1 MSPMPP
7 PPSHTRHADT
17 DWLALAVHTARVA
30 VGVSELHSGVL
41 VDANDAFCRLY
52 RYRRD
57 EVIGRRSA
65 ELDLWPDPRQRERL
79 FELLLRHGQVD
90 GFAARYRNRLGETGD
105 LEISARIVHRDG
117 EPFVMGFL
125 SDVTDRMELLEGL
138 RAAQGR
144 LGVVL
149 RSSRVLVFAQDLA
162 LRYTW
167 VANPALGATEDE
179 LLGRSDD
186 DILGPEAAAPLVAIK
201 RGVLASG
208 RPARR
213 DVWVDNQGRRGCF
226 DLVVEPE
233 RDAAGRVVGI
243 VCAAFDITHRM
254 GAAAVAAPQPPAGAP
269 LPPREQ
275 LQQRHAGAQ
284 VLVVEHNP
292 VLRQL
297 VAALLEQAGLQ
308 VVQATSGVQAL
319 SLAVQLSPALL
330 LLDMEL
336 PQRGGVAAARA
347 IRTLLARRVPVVAMI
362 TAATPREAALALD
375 ADLDDVI
382 GKPVVAEQL
391 YPRVLAWLDNR

>member
-1 MSPMPP
+1 
-7 PPSHTRHADT
+7 
-17 DWLALAVHTARVA
+17 
-30 VGVSELHSGVL
+30 
-41 VDANDAFCRLY
+41 
-52 RYRRD
+52 
-57 EVIGRRSA
+57 
-65 ELDLWPDPRQRERL
+65 
-79 FELLLRHGQVD
+79 
-90 GFAARYRNRLGETGD
+90 
-105 LEISARIVHRDG
+105 VHRDG
-117 EPFVMGFL
+117 EPFLIGFL
-125 SDVTDRMELLEGL
+125 SDVTDRVELLEGL

-186 DILGPEAAAPLVAIK
+186 EILGPEAAAPLVAIK

-213 DVWVDNQGRRGCF
+213 DVWVDNQGRSGCF

-243 VCAAFDITHRM
+243 VCAAFDITQRM
-254 GAAAVAAPQPPAGAP
+254 SAPGGAQAGASLQVIQGLASLIDREALTPTQARRLLRIDAAATRHAHAAVPPPAC
-269 LPPREQ
+269 EQ
-275 LQQRHAGAQ
+275 LRQRHAGTQ
-284 VLVVEHNP
+284 VLVAEHNP

-347 IRTLLARRVPVVAMI
+347 IRTLLAQRLPVVAMI

-382 GKPVVAEQL
+382 DKPVVAEQL
-391 YPRVLAWLDNR
+391 YNKVLAWLDIR